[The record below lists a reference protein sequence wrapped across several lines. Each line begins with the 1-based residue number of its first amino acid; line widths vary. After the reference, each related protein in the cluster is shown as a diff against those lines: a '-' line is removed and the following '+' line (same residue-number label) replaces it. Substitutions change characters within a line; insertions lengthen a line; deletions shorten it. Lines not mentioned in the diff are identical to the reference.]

1 MDDRLMFWGAM
12 VVAGYTAN
20 TADTESQEETGET
33 CIVITETKQE
43 HEGQLITSTDFF
55 RRIHI
60 DNNSISKGNRMNI

>member
-33 CIVITETKQE
+33 CVVITETKQRDG
-43 HEGQLITSTDFF
+43 GQLITS
-55 RRIHI
+55 RISFGQMNK
-60 DNNSISKGNRMNI
+60 NNLMSKRNKKK